1 MENYY
6 VSTGICTQAI
16 PISKGDNI
24 TADFGNLRKVS
35 FIYK

>member
-6 VSTGICTQAI
+6 ASTGTCAQAI

>member
-1 MENYY
+1 MYY
-6 VSTGICTQAI
+6 WNLRASNSY
-16 PISKGDNI
+16 SKGDNI